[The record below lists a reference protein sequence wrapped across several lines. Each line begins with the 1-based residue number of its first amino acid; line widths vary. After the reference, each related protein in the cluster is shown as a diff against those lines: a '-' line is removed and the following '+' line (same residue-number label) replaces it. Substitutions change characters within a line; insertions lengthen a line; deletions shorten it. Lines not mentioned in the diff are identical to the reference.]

1 VGRDG
6 SSSRVAVARVGRG
19 DRVDIE
25 GLRELDTTQAET
37 PQLKHVRDVGWID
50 ATHLLVLG
58 SATAKE
64 AAGPYAVS
72 EDASTITDQGEALSW
87 DPVEV
92 AVLLRTQSAIV
103 RSSNSQTWRD
113 QGTTW
118 APFVSDVQA
127 VAYPG

>member
-1 VGRDG
+1 MN
-6 SSSRVAVARVGRG
+6 RG

-25 GLRELDTTQAET
+25 QVRELDTTQAQT
-37 PQLKHVRDVGWID
+37 PQLTQLRDVGWLD

-64 AAGPYAVS
+64 VAGPYAVS
-72 EDASTITDQGEALSW
+72 QDASTITDQGEALAW

-103 RSSNSQTWRD
+103 RSSNGQTWRD
-113 QGTTW
+113 QGATW
-118 APFVSDVQA
+118 VPFVNKVQA